1 MLQQT
6 LCKFIRHHSEVQAM
20 SKRNIFLLLILA
32 APVLA
37 GPVLVTE
44 ELSAGTRSVLVLEM
58 QAIAEAMGR
67 IHTALVTGDH
77 AGVATD
83 ARNIEASFVL
93 NKQLTAAQRHEI
105 HTRMP
110 GEFLAADQAFH
121 QLAGEL
127 AEVAERRDLAQ
138 ERALFNAMS
147 EACESCHVRFAG
159 KRFAGLSK
167 FEPAG
172 E

>member
-1 MLQQT
+1 MN
-6 LCKFIRHHSEVQAM
+6 
-20 SKRNIFLLLILA
+20 KRYIFLLLMLA

-44 ELSAGTRSVLVLEM
+44 KLSADTRSALILEM
-58 QAIAEAMGR
+58 QALAEAMGR

-77 AGVATD
+77 AGVAKD

-105 HTRMP
+105 HTRLP
-110 GEFLAADQAFH
+110 DDFLAADQAFH

-127 AEVAERRDLAQ
+127 AKVAEMRDLAQ
-138 ERALFNAMS
+138 ERVLFNAMS
-147 EACESCHVRFAG
+147 EACESCHFRFAG
-159 KRFAGLSK
+159 NRFDGLSK
-167 FEPAG
+167 YEPTR